1 MPKLNTPQALLDTLN
16 EAAKRKPT
24 AAELREQSVSYIIGS
39 VKSDSGI
46 TRAQVEEV
54 LKFGQGQD
62 RKTG

>member
-1 MPKLNTPQALLDTLN
+1 MTKLRTPQPLLDRLS

-24 AAELREQSVSYIIGS
+24 ADELREQSVSYILGS
-39 VKSDSGI
+39 VKSDSGV
-46 TRAQVEEV
+46 TRAQVEDV